1 MDMLPMEDLEY
12 LIRQPNDNINII
24 LAEMTALMKDTD
36 YRVNGLESQ
45 GWAKRMFYT
54 VTGKNRITKEEI
66 QKNHDKLNAY
76 MSEAIAELYN
86 QQCISYDVIMSL
98 GRQLNEIYLDH
109 EQLKEIMGA
118 FVSKLNEKIDSVDGF
133 HMLCEEIKQNVYNQ
147 YTSFVDAC
155 RVLAQLDDRTL
166 SDQRK
171 LDIIRRSLEER
182 NIINHQEIGLE
193 DFLMDILNIDVNN
206 AGKIYL
212 ELGTIHGN
220 ELAEIIM
227 KLIEQYQFLP
237 QRENTYEGKRKIL
250 ENFISYE
257 NLNTEIILTLGE
269 IYDDFLQSKIDIKNG
284 EWCISSTIRVKHF
297 SFFRSISHISEI
309 MRKVDINVVVKELDL
324 EKLGDNENEIE
335 TDDTFSFKKS
345 PGYITQD
352 TYSMIKDTCEMFLMY
367 HSPSKYDAHYKLKD
381 SLGIMYEEIYLAH
394 DDTLFK
400 TGKNGFAI
408 TESGI
413 YCRGLMES
421 YTNYVSFEE
430 LSNAEEI
437 YVKGSYVYADDE
449 IIAYFSGSESDRE
462 DLKELFEEIAIYV
475 RCDFM

>member
-12 LIRQPNDNINII
+12 LIKQPNGNINII

-54 VTGKNRITKEEI
+54 VTGKNRLTKEEI

-147 YTSFVDAC
+147 YTPFVDAC

-182 NIINHQEIGLE
+182 GIINQLEIGLE

-220 ELAEIIM
+220 KLAEIIM

-237 QRENTYEGKRKIL
+237 QRDNTYEEKRKIL
-250 ENFISYE
+250 ENFISYK
-257 NLNTEIILTLGE
+257 NLDTEIILTLGE

-284 EWCISSTIRVKHF
+284 EWCISSKIRVRLGLF
-297 SFFRSISHISEI
+297 GI
-309 MRKVDINVVVKELDL
+309 MRKALDNINIDFKELNL
-324 EKLGDNENEIE
+324 EELGDNENEIE
-335 TDDTFSFKKS
+335 TDDTFSFEES